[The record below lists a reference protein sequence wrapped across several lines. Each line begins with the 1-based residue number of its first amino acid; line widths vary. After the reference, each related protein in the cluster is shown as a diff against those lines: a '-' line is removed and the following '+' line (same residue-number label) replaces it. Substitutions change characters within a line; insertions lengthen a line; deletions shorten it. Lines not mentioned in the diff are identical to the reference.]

1 MIKNVYIRTRPGAD
15 STISESMLIAVGDTV
30 RHEGFYVIQDREEI
44 DQHTLVLA
52 LGGDGTM
59 LSAIHIAAEKGA
71 YVTGFNYGNL
81 GYLVPDYAKSVT
93 ELTGKLTDVLRG
105 SEYYKITDYKLP
117 LLMWQRQLRRQC
129 HFAVNDFY
137 FVPAANGSAADFHV
151 AVGKDV
157 SFFQTKSSGIVVATP
172 FGSTGLALSAG
183 GSVISPNSNVLEI
196 VPMLPHTL
204 TSRPIIVP
212 NSDTITISW
221 ERRINVFAD
230 GRLIDDFGEGKIE
243 LKCKKRKINLIQPS
257 QWDFFENLKHK
268 MKWHS

>member
-15 STISESMLIAVGDTV
+15 TAITDSMLIEVGDAI
-30 RHEGFYVIQDREEI
+30 RSCGMYVIQDREEI

-59 LSAIHIAAEKGA
+59 LSAIHIAAEAGA

-81 GYLVPDYAKSVT
+81 GYLVPDYAIGT
-93 ELTGKLTDVLRG
+93 NELKGKIIEVLRG
-105 SEYYKITDYKLP
+105 GEYYKITDYKLP
-117 LLMWQRQLRRQC
+117 LLTWQRLGRGC
-129 HFAVNDFY
+129 NFAVNDFY

-151 AVGKDV
+151 AVGKDK
-157 SFFQTKSSGIVVATP
+157 SFFQTKSSGIVIATP

-183 GSVISPNSNVLEI
+183 GSVLSPNSGVLEI

-204 TSRPIIVP
+204 TSRPIIIP
-212 NSDTITISW
+212 DSDTITISW
-221 ERRINVFAD
+221 KRKVNVFAD
-230 GRLIDDFGEGKIE
+230 GRHIDDFGEGKVE

-257 QWDFFENLKHK
+257 TWDFFENLKKK
-268 MKWHS
+268 MKWQS